1 MSIKSEIHLSIP
13 SLFTPFKQ
21 WNNDFNLQ
29 VKCDYLSTLFTSL
42 EFTDT
47 QKVHGLSA
55 CFFSMLGLN
64 RPELPVA
71 YYRVQAHKDADIN
84 VNLRES
90 KRGILC
96 SDPVHFEVG
105 MNDVTLTETITDLSE
120 SEAKEILELLNDH
133 FKQDNLEFVY
143 GSHQHWYVIY
153 PEQGVIKTTPLE
165 VALKNNIVGMLPS
178 SEQTSDTASS
188 NNWQQIQ
195 NEVQMLLHNSE
206 VNKNREIAG
215 LQSLNSLWFWGGGA
229 PQKIESDFKTII
241 TNNDQLNIEI
251 QGKMFAKAAACEW
264 QILPENGENLLTQLQ
279 HKAGKNYVL
288 LDQIHQAVIEEDF
301 DAYQLELARIDEEY
315 IKPLMQAWKENQIDL
330 IIDGAD
336 GCLIRPLR
344 SPVWMFWKKPK
355 QITDIAVAINNHKT
369 TLGKN

>member
-1 MSIKSEIHLSIP
+1 MSIKSQIHLSIP

-21 WNNDFNLQ
+21 WNNDFKLQ
-29 VKCDYLSTLFTSL
+29 VKCDHLSILFTSL

-64 RPELPVA
+64 RAELPVA
-71 YYRVQAHKDADIN
+71 YYRVQAHNQADTN

-90 KRGILC
+90 KSGILC
-96 SDPVHFEVG
+96 ADPVHFEVG
-105 MNDVTLTETITDLSE
+105 MNDVTLTDTITDLSD
-120 SEAKEILELLNDH
+120 SEAKEVIGVLNHH
-133 FKQDNLEFVY
+133 FQQDDLEFVY
-143 GSHQHWYVIY
+143 GSNQHWYVTY
-153 PEQGVIKTTPLE
+153 PGQGVIKTTPLE
-165 VALKNNIVGMLPS
+165 AAFKKNIVGMLPS
-178 SEQTSDTASS
+178 SDQTSDRTSIS
-188 NNWQQIQ
+188 NDWKQIQ

-215 LQSLNSLWFWGGGA
+215 LESLNSLWFWGGGE
-229 PQKIESDFKTII
+229 PQKIESSFKTIV
-241 TNNDQLNIEI
+241 TNNDQLNTEI

-264 QILPENGENLLTQLQ
+264 QKLPENGEALLTQLQ

-301 DAYQLELARIDEEY
+301 DAYQLELARIDKEY
-315 IKPLMQAWKENQIDL
+315 IKPLMLAWKKNQIDL

-336 GCLIRPLR
+336 GCLIRPLK
-344 SPVWMFWKKPK
+344 SPAWKFWKKPQ
-355 QITDIAVAINNHKT
+355 QITDIAAVINNLKIT
-369 TLGKN
+369 